1 MHNGEMKE
9 TGSTIRD
16 GGYQGSR
23 DPGEPTALMGP
34 QIRDFQPED
43 TRKSSVL
50 QDWVETLSWKQ
61 QSILFSGLRGPD
73 TVFLTSVKQVS
84 KWIRSVSQQN
94 ADPSKSYMN
103 DITLPT
109 PDDLEKEL
117 EQLPV
122 HFVHHLADAL
132 AVIAYGHP
140 EEEVRQYAYSIY
152 AYIAE
157 ELFHFIPEPQDI
169 FIWRHRDRPGGVDPE
184 PEKPYDDRPWMHA
197 LLPDGY
203 EHR

>member
-1 MHNGEMKE
+1 MFSLAKE
-9 TGSTIRD
+9 IMVRLRKHTEGRVRPSTN
-16 GGYQGSR
+16 
-23 DPGEPTALMGP
+23 
-34 QIRDFQPED
+34 
-43 TRKSSVL
+43 SSVL
-50 QDWVETLSWKQ
+50 LPWVEALPWKQ

-73 TVFLTSVKQVS
+73 AVFLTATKQVS

-103 DITLPT
+103 DIILPT
-109 PDDLEKEL
+109 PSELEKEL
-117 EQLPV
+117 EQLPC

-140 EEEVRQYAYSIY
+140 EDEVRRYAYGLH

-157 ELFHFIPEPQDI
+157 ELFHFLPEPPEI
-169 FIWRHRDRPGGVDPE
+169 FRWRHRDRPQVIDPQAHA
-184 PEKPYDDRPWMHA
+184 PYDDRPWMHA